1 MIKIIEQDIIFLSYD
16 EPNAEKNYAD
26 LCNKAPW
33 AKRVHGVKGSDAA
46 HKACAKLSET
56 EYFEFDLELT
66 EGENQLE
73 IELLNKGFGDTTI
86 DQDGNIID
94 DLLLNIDSI
103 EIDEIDLGSLKWT
116 LSDYQPVYPERYKAE
131 VFRRGDNLPDSVKNC
146 VNLGWNGKWVLP
158 FTSPFYI
165 WLLENI

>member
-1 MIKIIEQDIIFLSYD
+1 MSEVEKLHFKIGLSGTY
-16 EPNAEKNYAD
+16 
-26 LCNKAPW
+26 W
-33 AKRVHGVKGSDAA
+33 AKRPIYSILVNDQVKETCEITTASD
-46 HKACAKLSET
+46 EV
-56 EYFEFDLELT
+56 FFVEFDCEVSEGPCTLKIRLENK
-66 EGENQLE
+66 ENPDTVTD
-73 IELLNKGFGDTTI
+73 DTTEEFVI
-86 DQDGNIID
+86 LKDM
-94 DLLLNIDSI
+94 LLNIESV

-131 VFRRGDNLPDSVKNC
+131 VFRRGDTLPDSVKNC